1 MGIINKTTDK
11 INSLLDKVEKLPEEG
26 IAGKTPVLE
35 IGFVTTVSA
44 GSSADVNIRD
54 GGLDENG
61 NPIYLLDFDI
71 PKGKDGTSTGEGG
84 EPVTIDWDSVL
95 NKPTWVESQTKPTY
109 NAQEVGALP
118 SDTSFKT
125 INGESILG
133 EGDIE
138 IQGGTSGG
146 VGQNYPG
153 YNNAEIF
160 NDYDNNKAMGAHAHA
175 EGSKTNATGS
185 RAHAEGYLTNVFAA
199 DAHAEGRETWCTGG
213 GAHVEGF
220 QGFSMGSYSHVEGCA
235 EKIPFTVEDEKK
247 YLNDEES
254 VRLFLDQYA
263 FQQYNSDETKYYWM
277 LAENIRDLFY
287 LHAALGI
294 SCHCEGINNI
304 VCDKAGHVEG
314 YDNMC
319 GDRVPGHG
327 QDSTVYAPH
336 AEGIGNVVA
345 SLLMAPHVGGG
356 YNQIKSGNYT
366 FAHGFN
372 LIVEN
377 DYEAAFGKY
386 NVSMINGKKVLFSYG
401 VGDTEDRRENALS
414 ILEDGSVVIPS
425 LINDSLTNELQS
437 YKIEIEAKLSNAIS
451 SLTKKLQEQDAK
463 IEHLISL
470 IQSGDYAKAFVVG
483 DTLVFNKNADVQI
496 ESDTLVITDES
507 ITVSDKILTIN

>member
-11 INSLLDKVEKLPEEG
+11 INTLLDKIENLPEEG
-26 IAGKTPVLE
+26 VAGKTPVLE

-44 GSSADVNIRD
+44 GSSADVNIRE

-118 SDTSFKT
+118 FDTSFKT

-133 EGDIE
+133 EGNIE

-175 EGSKTNATGS
+175 EGRQTNATGP
-185 RAHAEGYLTNVFAA
+185 RAHAEGYKTSVFAA
-199 DAHAEGRETWCTGG
+199 DSHAEGRETWVIGNQSHSEGLYTIAWGG
-213 GAHVEGF
+213 
-220 QGFSMGSYSHVEGCA
+220 SSHVEGSVEA
-235 EKIPFTVEDEKK
+235 TFAVGELEEKI
-247 YLNDEES
+247 LNDEE
-254 VRLFLDQYA
+254 
-263 FQQYNSDETKYYWM
+263 K
-277 LAENIRDLFY
+277 IRDFLNQFASKVY
-287 LHAALGI
+287 PNGEDGSYYYQINFDALGTYKSQI
-294 SCHCEGINNI
+294 ALGVSTHAEGINNI

-319 GDRVPGHG
+319 GDRVPGLE

-345 SLLMAPHVGGG
+345 SLLRAPHVGGG

-401 VGDTEDRRENALS
+401 IGAKDRRENALS

-451 SLTKKLQEQDAK
+451 SLTKKLQEQNVK
-463 IEHLISL
+463 IEQLISL

-483 DTLVFNKNADVQI
+483 NTLVFNKNADVQI